1 MEESLSSEHSSELL
15 SDSLEHLL
23 DGSGVTDESSR
34 HLESIRRDIT
44 DRRLN
49 VVRDPLNEI
58 RGVLVL
64 NIQHLFIDF
73 FGGNSSS
80 EHSRSS

>member
-64 NIQHLFIDF
+64 NIQHLFIDL